1 MAIDPNG
8 IYGSFGLP
16 WCFRNVFNAIVMQE
30 IIVILILAAATFYLG
45 REFYLRF
52 FSKETKCDGC
62 AVGKMAQVKAKSE
75 DD

>member
-1 MAIDPNG
+1 MIQG
-8 IYGSFGLP
+8 
-16 WCFRNVFNAIVMQE
+16 

-62 AVGKMAQVKAKSE
+62 AVGKMAQVETKTE
-75 DD
+75 G